1 MLTDSAV
8 PSTEHIQALLY
19 LLTWLLPLGVTL
31 VAVSTND
38 PARAHQMTVTLP
50 LAFFIALG
58 GYALCGFAF
67 EYGGIGLISNDP
79 NLSQFVAEWSPF
91 DLSLGP
97 GWGLIGL
104 RGFVLPW
111 SLSNEKSLLLFVYEL
126 ALVTTAVCIPLLSFA
141 SRVPRLPS
149 LCVAALVSIVCYPL
163 AGNWVRGGGWL
174 SQLGTTLHLGHG
186 FVDYGFSSLFLVGG
200 FAALAGLLAFGDHK
214 KAPDRAP
221 ELPPVHSLSG
231 VIVGAFLAMLGWFAT
246 LLSQPLTVISLH
258 WTALMLSAFLAIGGA
273 FLGAML
279 YGLLVRGTADAGLTG
294 RALLAAMVAI
304 GPGLPFLPIWAIVL
318 VGVVVGFLLA
328 PSGYFID
335 YVLRLRDRAASV
347 AVYGL
352 PAAWGIIAVGLWADG
367 QRGATWNLRSL
378 IASEAAMQGVAG
390 YFSAKGTSNLG
401 QFYAQVIGAGAIMA
415 LSVLVPWL
423 LLTLAAQAYGLPSTI
438 HLKAREYALRRR
450 QIQEAQELLRRRG
463 GGLDLW
469 QRTRIAY
476 LHLVAGSHRLL
487 LQRPLLRHRMSFY
500 AHRSLRRLAT
510 RRRSTGSA

>member
-8 PSTEHIQALLY
+8 SSTEHLQALLY

-38 PARAHQMTVTLP
+38 PAHAHQMVVALP
-50 LAFFIALG
+50 LAFLIALG

-104 RGFVLPW
+104 RGFALRQ
-111 SLSNEKSLLLFVYEL
+111 SLFNEKSLLLFVSEL
-126 ALVTTAVCIPLLSFA
+126 ALVTTAVCIPLLAFA

-163 AGNWVRGGGWL
+163 GGNWVRGGGWL
-174 SQLGTTLHLGHG
+174 SQLGTTVHLGHG

-200 FAALAGLLAFGDHK
+200 FAALAGLLAFGEHG
-214 KAPDRAP
+214 KASDRAP
-221 ELPPVHSLSG
+221 KLPRVYSLSG
-231 VIVGAFLAMLGWFAT
+231 VVGGAFLAMLGWFAM
-246 LLSQPLTVISLH
+246 LLSQPLTVMPSH
-258 WTALMLSAFLAIGGA
+258 WAALMFGAFLAIGGA
-273 FLGAML
+273 LLGAML
-279 YGLLVRGTADAGLTG
+279 YGLLVQGAADTGLMG

-304 GPGLPFLPIWAIVL
+304 GPGLPFLPMWAIVL
-318 VGVVVGFLLA
+318 VGVATGFLLA
-328 PSGYFID
+328 PSAYFID
-335 YVLRLRDRAASV
+335 YVLRLHDRAASV

-352 PAAWGIIAVGLWADG
+352 PAVWGIVAVGLWADG
-367 QRGATWNLRSL
+367 QHGATWNLRPL
-378 IASEAAMQGVAG
+378 AASEGAIQGVAG
-390 YFSAKGTSNLG
+390 YFPSGDASDLG
-401 QFYAQVIGAGAIMA
+401 QLYAQMIGAGAMMA
-415 LSVLVPWL
+415 LSILVPWL
-423 LLTLAAQAYGLPSTI
+423 LLMLAAQTYGLPSTI

-450 QIQEAQELLRRRG
+450 QAQEARELLRRQG

-469 QRTRIAY
+469 QRARIAY
-476 LHLVAGSHRLL
+476 LRLVAGSQRLL
-487 LQRPLLRHRMSFY
+487 LQRSLFRRNTSSR
-500 AHRSLRRLAT
+500 ANRSSQRLVV
-510 RRRSTGSA
+510 RRRSAGSA